1 MKELRVG
8 TRGSKLAIAQTNIV
22 LESLS
27 RVNPVFEYEIVKIVT
42 SGDLDKQQALFSMDR
57 KGLFEKEINEAVLND
72 EVDIAIHSIKDVPS
86 KLNENLT
93 ISSIPRRESIND
105 VLISK
110 RKRKLIDLPS
120 NSVIGTS
127 SLRRAIQ
134 LINLRKDLIVK
145 PIRGNID
152 TRIDKTLKGDYDGII
167 LAEAGLK
174 RLRKLN
180 VISQRLEITEFLPAP
195 GQGALGIVSK
205 KNNKTLINFLKKI
218 EDEPSRKSIE
228 VERTFISRIEGGC
241 RFPIGACAIA
251 SKKNNSI
258 RFFSKI
264 FSSDGSEQLIV
275 KKIGSYDSPKRLGN
289 ISAKYLLRNGAA
301 RFAQGWDKAVDE
313 WNKKNY

>member
-57 KGLFEKEINEAVLND
+57 KGIFEKEINEAVLND

-86 KLNENLT
+86 TLDENLT

-110 RKRKLIDLPS
+110 KKRKLIDLPS

-174 RLRKLN
+174 RMGKLN

-228 VERTFISRIEGGC
+228 VERSFI
-241 RFPIGACAIA
+241 
-251 SKKNNSI
+251 
-258 RFFSKI
+258 
-264 FSSDGSEQLIV
+264 
-275 KKIGSYDSPKRLGN
+275 
-289 ISAKYLLRNGAA
+289 
-301 RFAQGWDKAVDE
+301 
-313 WNKKNY
+313 

>member
-1 MKELRVG
+1 MKVLRVG
-8 TRGSKLAIAQTNIV
+8 TRGSKLAIAQTSIV
-22 LESLS
+22 LGSLS
-27 RVNPVFEYEIVKIVT
+27 RVSPVFEYEVVRIVT

-57 KGLFEKEINEAVLND
+57 KGIFEKEINEAVLNGQ
-72 EVDIAIHSIKDVPS
+72 VDVAIHSIKDVPS
-86 KLNENLT
+86 ALNENLT
-93 ISSIPRRESIND
+93 ISSVPIRESIND

-110 RKRKLIDLPS
+110 RKKKLIDLPS

-174 RLRKLN
+174 RLDKLN
-180 VISQRLEITEFLPAP
+180 VISQRFEITEFLPAP

-218 EDEPSRKSIE
+218 EHDPSRKSIE
-228 VERTFISRIEGGC
+228 AERAFISKMEGGC

-251 SKKNNSI
+251 SKRNNSI

-264 FSSDGSEQLIV
+264 FSSDGSEQMIV
-275 KKIGSYDSPKRLGN
+275 KKISSYNSPKRLGN
-289 ISAKYLLRNGAA
+289 IAAKYLLRNGAA

-313 WNKKNY
+313 WNKKNR

>member
-1 MKELRVG
+1 MKKLRVG

-42 SGDLDKQQALFSMDR
+42 NGDLDKQQALFSMDR
-57 KGLFEKEINEAVLND
+57 KGIFEKEINEAVLND
-72 EVDIAIHSIKDVPS
+72 EVDVAIHSIKDVPS
-86 KLNENLT
+86 TLNENLT

-174 RLRKLN
+174 RLDKLN
-180 VISQRLEITEFLPAP
+180 VISQRFEITEFLPAP

-218 EDEPSRKSIE
+218 EHDPSRKSIE
-228 VERTFISRIEGGC
+228 AERAFISKMEGGC

-251 SKKNNSI
+251 SKRNNSI

-264 FSSDGSEQLIV
+264 FSSDGSEQMIV
-275 KKIGSYDSPKRLGN
+275 KKISSYNSPKRLGN
-289 ISAKYLLRNGAA
+289 IAAKYLLRNGAA

-313 WNKKNY
+313 WNKKNR